1 MPTRTAR
8 SSSCLALASLLLL
21 PVACGRGSADTPP
34 TQPPGVTPPPTTE
47 GPDAPAPDGSKDA
60 CRSWADLDVAT
71 LPELP
76 NTPYTATFEQVWR
89 TVLEKHYDP
98 TLGCLDWPAV
108 RLEYGRKLADA
119 KDDASAFELMRQML
133 GRLGQSH
140 LAVVPPRER
149 VAGEPRAA
157 VKSGD
162 ARVPIEVRVIGGEA
176 VVVHDALEG
185 KKSGIPRGAVLLSVD
200 DLELAPMLAATKQ
213 HTTREVEATFAARR
227 VIASWL
233 SCPSGASKT
242 LTYQP
247 FGAKA
252 SKTKKVACKDI
263 EAERVSLGN
272 LKDVPATVEHRMLP
286 KAKGKPE
293 AKLEVGYVAFDIW
306 MLPLVPKLEAAIAEL
321 RAQGMEALVI
331 DLRGNPG
338 GVGAMVVPLGRLLL
352 SEATDLGAMHMREGE
367 QVFKVAAGTDPFTGP
382 IALLVDEG
390 TASTSEIFAQALQDL
405 GRARV
410 FGAVP
415 SQGAALP
422 SVIEELPGGGML
434 QYVVADYQSPKG
446 KVVEGKGV
454 TPDVVVPETRKDFAE
469 GRDPVLDAALAALR
483 EG

>member
-1 MPTRTAR
+1 MPTRTASPLR
-8 SSSCLALASLLLL
+8 LALALLLL
-21 PVACGRGSADTPP
+21 PVACGRGSADTPV
-34 TQPPGVTPPPTTE
+34 TQPPGGTTPPKTDGADPK
-47 GPDAPAPDGSKDA
+47 PDETNDA
-60 CRSWADLDVAT
+60 CRSWADLDVAA
-71 LPELP
+71 LPALP
-76 NTPYTATFEQVWR
+76 QTPYTATFEQVWR

-108 RLEYGRKLADA
+108 RSEYGSKLADA
-119 KDDASAFELMRQML
+119 KDEAAAFDLMRQML

-162 ARVPIEVRVIGGEA
+162 ARVPIEVRVLGGEA
-176 VVVHDALEG
+176 IVVRDALEG
-185 KKSGIPRGAVLLSVD
+185 KKSGIPRGAALLAVD
-200 DLELAPMLAATKQ
+200 ELELAPMLVATKE

-233 SCPSGASKT
+233 SCPAGASKT
-242 LTYQP
+242 LKYQAV
-247 FGAKA
+247 GAKA
-252 SKTKKVACKDI
+252 PKTKKVRCQETA
-263 EAERVSLGN
+263 AERVSLGN
-272 LKDVPATVEHRMLP
+272 LKDVPVSVEHRMLSGT
-286 KAKGKPE
+286 KAETKAETK
-293 AKLEVGYVAFDIW
+293 VGYVAFNIW
-306 MLPLVPKLEAAIAEL
+306 MLPLVPKIEAAIAEL
-321 RAQGMEALVI
+321 RAQGMTALVI

-352 SEATDLGAMHMREGE
+352 SEAADLGAMHMREGE
-367 QVFKVAAGTDPFTGP
+367 QVFNVAAGTDPFTGP
-382 IALLVDEG
+382 IAILVDEG
-390 TASTSEIFAQALQDL
+390 TASTSEIFAQAMQDL
-405 GRARV
+405 GRATV
-410 FGAVP
+410 LGAVP

-454 TPDVVVPETRKDFAE
+454 TPDTVVPETREDFAK

-483 EG
+483 GG

>member
-1 MPTRTAR
+1 MPTAR
-8 SSSCLALASLLLL
+8 PSLPLALAFALL
-21 PVACGRGSADTPP
+21 PLACGRGSADAPSTAPGGTTPP
-34 TQPPGVTPPPTTE
+34 GQT
-47 GPDAPAPDGSKDA
+47 DAPAADPEAVTTGGA

-71 LPELP
+71 LPALP
-76 NTPYTATFEQVWR
+76 QTPYTATFEQVWR
-89 TVLEKHYDP
+89 TVLDKHYDP

-108 RLEYGRKLADA
+108 RVEYGSKLADA
-119 KDDASAFELMRQML
+119 KDEAAAFDLMRQML

-162 ARVPIEVRVIGGEA
+162 ARVPIEVRVLAGEA
-176 VVVHDALEG
+176 VVVNAALEG
-185 KKSGIPRGAVLLSVD
+185 KKSGIPRGAALLAVD
-200 DLELAPMLAATKQ
+200 DLEVAPLLASTQEHA
-213 HTTREVEATFAARR
+213 TREVEATFAARR

-233 SCPSGASKT
+233 SCPTGASKT
-242 LTYQP
+242 LRYQP

-252 SKTKKVACKDI
+252 PKTKKVRCQPI
-263 EAERVSLGN
+263 TAERVTLGN
-272 LKDVPATVEHRMLP
+272 LKDVPASVQHRMLT
-286 KAKGKPE
+286 KADAKPGK
-293 AKLEVGYVAFDIW
+293 VGYVAFDIW

-321 RAQGMEALVI
+321 RADGMQALVL

-352 SEATDLGAMHMREGE
+352 HEATNLGAMHMREGE
-367 QVFKVAAGTDPFTGP
+367 QVFNVAAGTDPFTGP
-382 IALLVDEG
+382 IAILVDEG

-405 GRARV
+405 GRATV

-446 KVVEGKGV
+446 QVVEGRG
-454 TPDVVVPETRKDFAE
+454 VVPDTVVTETREDFAQ

-483 EG
+483 GG